1 MKSVKSLQQLGCLS
15 RPELSVAT
23 PVGRP
28 EFFPREKDLIRFV
41 GYFQSSSVFGTSI
54 GRPSLPKPKKGE
66 VLVKV
71 EAAGINAVDWK
82 IQAGLLKHILPL
94 KFPHIPGSNCMIQGP

>member
-1 MKSVKSLQQLGCLS
+1 MQLVDV
-15 RPELSVAT
+15 P
-23 PVGRP
+23 
-28 EFFPREKDLIRFV
+28 
-41 GYFQSSSVFGTSI
+41 
-54 GRPSLPKPKKGE
+54 LPKPKKGE

-82 IQAGLLKHILPL
+82 IQGGLLKHILPL

>member
-1 MKSVKSLQQLGCLS
+1 MQLVDV
-15 RPELSVAT
+15 P
-23 PVGRP
+23 
-28 EFFPREKDLIRFV
+28 
-41 GYFQSSSVFGTSI
+41 
-54 GRPSLPKPKKGE
+54 LPKPKKGE

-94 KFPHIPGSNCMIQGP
+94 KISAHPRFKLHDSGTLISGEKLLNFISIRCQ